1 MEIEMDRDKLTPTEA
16 YIQQEEGFRSK
27 PYRCTSGALTIGIG
41 WNLDAGI
48 TWEEAVMI
56 FRHRLAGIQTHLRAR
71 MPWFAGLNE
80 ARQAALVSMAFQMGI
95 QGLFGFKRAL
105 KAVEDGDWDE
115 AGREMLDSKWA
126 RQTPKRARR
135 TAYMIRYGKFPTV
148 WA

>member
-1 MEIEMDRDKLTPTEA
+1 MSELNATEA
-16 YIQQEEGFRSK
+16 YIHDEEGYRAK

-41 WNLDAGI
+41 YNLDAGMPFD
-48 TWEEAVMI
+48 EAVLLM
-56 FRHRLAGIQTHLRAR
+56 RHRIDKIRRALLER
-71 MPWFAGLNE
+71 LEWFPKLNE

-105 KAVEDGDWDE
+105 KAVEDGDWDK